1 MRLPSAAHDRSGPI
15 VILLGPVCSSFGKEI
30 CRVLLL
36 LFTSNLLKLRHSF
49 IMPRKS
55 SKLVSCTQWV
65 SVCKSRK
72 MEKASDQFVYFLS
85 KLVHGVHMLR
95 DL

>member
-55 SKLVSCTQWV
+55 SKLVSCTHLNGFLFV
-65 SVCKSRK
+65 SPARWKN
-72 MEKASDQFVYFLS
+72 QFVYF
-85 KLVHGVHMLR
+85 VHGVHMLR